1 MVSHKNVS
9 TTVHRSRGNRADAR
23 RPSVHDNFH
32 RPLGTG
38 FVAELA
44 LGIYLGTNL
53 RSNTVGGSRSKP
65 VLPSGTLNG
74 NRACV
79 YAFEVLAWRQKFFV
93 KGGTK
98 IDRMI
103 LSRFKKAFYSVPV
116 PGIARSG
123 WLLRSDTTLGKGR
136 RRGCFFISLLFLHHF
151 ISLLSVEGLKIW
163 NRSRN

>member
-116 PGIARSG
+116 PGIARNG
-123 WLLRSDTTLGKGR
+123 WLLRGTTLGKGR
-136 RRGCFFISLLFLHHF
+136 RGKGKGAFSFLYYFSTTLLLY
-151 ISLLSVEGLKIW
+151 
-163 NRSRN
+163 SRLEKD